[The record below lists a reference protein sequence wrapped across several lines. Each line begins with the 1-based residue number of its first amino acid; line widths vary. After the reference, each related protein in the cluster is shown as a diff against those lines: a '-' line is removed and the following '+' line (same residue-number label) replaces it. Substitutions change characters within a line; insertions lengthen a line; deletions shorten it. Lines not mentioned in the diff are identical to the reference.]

1 MGKSGE
7 TGVAG
12 NNKFMTVMKKVGTV
26 IGKVWKWVLRLR
38 KIILA
43 VPVVYLAISLALNNL
58 SQLPD
63 QVGITLLTS
72 GEFGLVVDRQ
82 VAIFGPLGVT
92 AAALLLMVCSRKTF
106 YPWVISLFTLILPV
120 FILFLNS
127 YTG

>member
-43 VPVVYLAISLALNNL
+43 VPVVYLAISLALNSL